1 MPQAMRIG
9 LDQNGNR
16 ILGLGAV
23 VTFLK
28 IKFSQS
34 IFIQKVMKDKRWV
47 EIVNASCLWPLLL
60 GPNAFTHGRID
71 SISTLNLM

>member
-1 MPQAMRIG
+1 MEAQFLAWGP
-9 LDQNGNR
+9 L
-16 ILGLGAV
+16 LHL
-23 VTFLK
+23 LK

-34 IFIQKVMKDKRWV
+34 IFIQKVMKDKRWA

-60 GPNAFTHGRID
+60 GPSAFTNGRID